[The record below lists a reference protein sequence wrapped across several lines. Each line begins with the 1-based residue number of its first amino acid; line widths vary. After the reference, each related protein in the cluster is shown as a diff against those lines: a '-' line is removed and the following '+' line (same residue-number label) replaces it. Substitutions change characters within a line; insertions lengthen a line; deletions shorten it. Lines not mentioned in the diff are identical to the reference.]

1 VTRLQVAVV
10 GGGQAGLAM
19 GQALTRRGLRGGED
33 FVILDAADQA
43 GAAWRDRWDS
53 LRLFTPARFSAL
65 PGMAF
70 PGPPDAYPGK
80 DDVAAYL
87 AAYTARFDLPVR
99 HRTPVRRLTQD
110 PAGPGF
116 VLTTAHGPVRAG
128 AVVVATG
135 PFQVPAVPAIATHLG
150 PQVDQLH
157 SADYRNPAQLPL
169 GPVLVVGAGNSGVQI
184 AADLAATHDV
194 TLAVETSLPHLPQ
207 RIAGQDIF
215 TWLTRTRIMNLT
227 VDSRLGRR
235 LSRRGEVLVG
245 TRLHDLTALGVNLV
259 DRVTAADTHT
269 VTTHDHARLDVTTI
283 IWATGYRPDFT
294 WLPTAS
300 LDQHGRPRHH
310 RGLTPIPG
318 LAVLGLPWLHTRGS
332 ALLGWV
338 GHDAG
343 WLADHLLPPGSELP
357 AGMRGSARPR
367 LRPREEGE
375 DAPAPL
381 VSSAGEEPGARY

>member
-1 VTRLQVAVV
+1 MTRLQVAVV

-116 VLTTAHGPVRAG
+116 VLTTDHAPVRAR

-135 PFQVPAVPAIATHLG
+135 PFQVPAVPTIATHLG
-150 PQVDQLH
+150 PHVNQLH
-157 SADYRNPAQLPL
+157 SADYRNPAQLPP

-184 AADLAATHDV
+184 AADLATTHHV
-194 TLAVETSLPHLPQ
+194 TLAVGTPLPHLPQ

-215 TWLTRTRIMNLT
+215 TWLTRTRVIDLT

-235 LSRRGEVLVG
+235 LSRRGEILIG
-245 TRLHDLTALGVNLV
+245 TRLRDLTALGVNLV
-259 DRVTAADTHT
+259 DRVTATDTHT
-269 VTTHDHARLDVTTI
+269 VTTQDHARISLTTV

-294 WLPTAS
+294 WLPTSA
-300 LDQHGRPRHH
+300 LDQHGQPRHH

-343 WLADHLLPPGSELP
+343 WLADRLLPSAGRDLP
-357 AGMRGSARPR
+357 AHTTASG
-367 LRPREEGE
+367 
-375 DAPAPL
+375 
-381 VSSAGEEPGARY
+381 